1 MQGWRCEMEDDHI
14 VDIRTAD
21 NEALFA
27 VFDGHG
33 GKNIAIFCHH

>member
-14 VDIRTAD
+14 LDIRPDD

-27 VFDGHG
+27 VYYIKYFYKFH
-33 GKNIAIFCHH
+33 